1 MSNGSPSKGTDANA
15 LLQELK
21 TSRRTQGML
30 VAFVVILG
38 WLLWPDAP
46 KAKVGPGLGR
56 VGSTQPAGLDDRQM
70 IALQKLPDLAKLDMA
85 GELPNES
92 KMHRDLFLFEGR
104 PPLPAPPPPPPPPPP
119 PTDAELKAAAEEA
132 ARNAML
138 ATRPQG
144 LRYIGYLQTKTAGF
158 IGAFFK
164 GEEPFTFQIG
174 HIENTTWKL
183 VKLTDTKAEFQNTKY
198 TDMRMALEVRDFAG
212 SLSPGTQVTN
222 EF

>member
-1 MSNGSPSKGTDANA
+1 MSNGSPSKGTDWKA

-21 TSRRTQGML
+21 TNRRTQGML
-30 VAFVVILG
+30 VAFVVILT

-46 KAKVGPGLGR
+46 KRKAGPGR
-56 VGSTQPAGLDDRQM
+56 IGSLQAAGLEDRQLSL
-70 IALQKLPDLAKLDMA
+70 LQKLPDLAKLDMA

-92 KMHRDLFLFEGR
+92 KMHRDLFLFEGA
-104 PPLPAPPPPPPPPPP
+104 PPPPPPPAPPPPPPPPP
-119 PTDAELKAAAEEA
+119 TEESLKLMAEKATRDA
-132 ARNAML
+132 MFS
-138 ATRPQG
+138 TRPQG
-144 LRYIGYLQTKTAGF
+144 LRYIGFLQSNTSGP

-174 HIENTTWKL
+174 HIESGTWKL

-198 TDMRMALEVRDFAG
+198 ADMLMALEVRDYAG
-212 SLSPGTQVTN
+212 SLSPGSQVTN